1 VLQSFFPAPHAFLGF
16 AVADFP
22 VTDFYFPN
30 FLTTPGTSKNKKWL
44 FPTTP
49 GSVRRKKWMSENKV
63 PVFLAAPGRPG
74 KNKWSFLTTPGST
87 ENKKRYFLTA
97 PGSTRKKNRSSLN
110 KFLYFLTP
118 SGSLITFAAMTIG
131 AIIQTLEAVAPP
143 AYQESYD
150 NAGLLTGDA
159 QSECT
164 GVLCSLDVTEAVIAE
179 ASEKGCN
186 LVVVHHPIIFG
197 GLKKLTGSNYVEK
210 TVIAAIRLQ
219 VAIYAI
225 HTNLD
230 NMLTGVNDRM
240 ADRLGLVNRRVLVP
254 KTGQLLKLFTFV
266 PLAQAEE
273 VRQALFSAGA
283 GQIGRYS
290 NCSFSGAGEG
300 SFKGAAD
307 TQPFAGQPGEL
318 HIEKEIKIEVIFP
331 AVLKKGV
338 INALLKA
345 HPYEE
350 VAYDLI
356 QLANDYQ
363 QVGSGLLAE
372 LPAPVSEPV
381 FLQQLKAAFGLQLV
395 RHTPLLGKPVQ
406 KIALCGGAGS
416 FLTGKALAAG
426 ADVFVTADVK
436 YHEFFDANDRLVL
449 ADIGHWE
456 SEQFT
461 IDLLYDILLAKFP
474 TFALLKS
481 KVKTNPVSYFI

>member
-1 VLQSFFPAPHAFLGF
+1 
-16 AVADFP
+16 
-22 VTDFYFPN
+22 
-30 FLTTPGTSKNKKWL
+30 
-44 FPTTP
+44 
-49 GSVRRKKWMSENKV
+49 M
-63 PVFLAAPGRPG
+63 VF
-74 KNKWSFLTTPGST
+74 
-87 ENKKRYFLTA
+87 
-97 PGSTRKKNRSSLN
+97 
-110 KFLYFLTP
+110 
-118 SGSLITFAAMTIG
+118 TFAPMTIA
-131 AIIQTLEAVAPP
+131 AIIQTLETVAPP

-159 QSECT
+159 QAECT
-164 GVLCSLDVTEAVIAE
+164 GVLCALDATEAVIRE

-230 NMLTGVNDRM
+230 NVLAGVNNRM
-240 ADRLGLVNRRVLVP
+240 ADQLGLINRRILVP
-254 KTGQLLKLFTFV
+254 KTGQLLKLFSFV
-266 PLAQAEE
+266 PLQQAEQ
-273 VRQALFSAGA
+273 VKQALFAAGA
-283 GQIGRYS
+283 GHIGRYS
-290 NCSFSGAGEG
+290 ECSFSSTGDG
-300 SFKGAAD
+300 SFKGEAGTD
-307 TQPFAGQPGEL
+307 PFAGLPGQS
-318 HIEKEIKIEVIFP
+318 HIEKEVKIEVILP
-331 AVLKKGV
+331 TVLKKSV

-350 VAYDLI
+350 VAYDLV

-372 LPAPVSEPV
+372 LPAPVSETD
-381 FLQQLKAAFGLQLV
+381 FLQQLKQAFGLQLV

-416 FLTGKALAAG
+416 FLTRDALAAG